1 MGWVRIFV
9 LSLCFNLEPCL
20 DPPKVV
26 EVRQQPYE
34 TKAACEDGKPEGQFC
49 AREDWLK
56 GVTR

>member
-1 MGWVRIFV
+1 MGWVRILV

-20 DPPKVV
+20 DPPNVV
-26 EVRQQPYE
+26 EVGSPFPS
-34 TKAACEDGKPEGQFC
+34 KADCEIDKPEGQLC